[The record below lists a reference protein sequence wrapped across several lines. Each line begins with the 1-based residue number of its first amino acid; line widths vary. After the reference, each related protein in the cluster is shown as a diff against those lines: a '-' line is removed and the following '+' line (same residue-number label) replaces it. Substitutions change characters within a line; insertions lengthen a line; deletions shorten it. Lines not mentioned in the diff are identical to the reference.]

1 MKIENLKTVEA
12 ISAFL
17 DGTENIAFT
26 IIDTKLERY
35 ERIQKVL
42 LSIKYSSLSKHEK
55 GIVIKFISKISGYS
69 RQKVTRLIH
78 QCVNHGKLT
87 LKQRTC
93 NGFKKL
99 YSRMI
104 FIFLL
109 GLMKCILS
117 QMEQQLKKYVKE
129 HI

>member
-12 ISAFL
+12 ISTFL

-55 GIVIKFISKISGYS
+55 GIVIKFI
-69 RQKVTRLIH
+69 
-78 QCVNHGKLT
+78 
-87 LKQRTC
+87 
-93 NGFKKL
+93 
-99 YSRMI
+99 
-104 FIFLL
+104 FLL